1 MNNNAGD
8 NGIPLLTEILEL
20 VPTEDQPPSFLTD
33 LAVPTLQFD
42 RRKAPSNPLFVAPP
56 ADPVLSA
63 HAREKLVSELGERI
77 TRQVL
82 SRIDFVLEQRVR
94 DSLSDVLQIAVEG
107 LALQI
112 KHGLHQ
118 TVEEVITRAVAQ
130 ELSRLPAEKN

>member
-1 MNNNAGD
+1 MNNNAAD
-8 NGIPLLTEILEL
+8 NGIPLLTEVLEL
-20 VPTEDQPPSFLTD
+20 IPAEDLPPSFLTD

-42 RRKAPSNPLFVAPP
+42 RRKAPPNPQFVVPP
-56 ADPVLSA
+56 SDPVLSI
-63 HAREKLVSELGERI
+63 HARQQLEAELGERI

-130 ELSRLPAEKN
+130 EFSRLPSEKK